1 MAQTEPHATA
11 VAHPGGEAHSA
22 GFPPFDSSTFAS
34 QLLWLAISFGLFY
47 WLLSTK
53 VLPRISGILEARA
66 DRIARDLAEAQ
77 RLKAESDAA
86 GAAYEAALAA
96 ARRMQRWYQST
107 PQGAAHSLFGRDGRR
122 VEGRLEVE
130 LADDGP
136 VEG

>member
-1 MAQTEPHATA
+1 MEHLDEQ
-11 VAHPGGEAHSA
+11 
-22 GFPPFDSSTFAS
+22 PFEDT
-34 QLLWLAISFGLFY
+34 QI
-47 WLLSTK
+47 
-53 VLPRISGILEARA
+53 LPDAPNSLPGIL
-66 DRIARDLAEAQ
+66 
-77 RLKAESDAA
+77 DA
-86 GAAYEAALAA
+86 EAALAA